1 MIPPNSLL
9 GWYRIFRSEHTVRD
23 TDKPQIYFVLL
34 ALALLF
40 ESWTVFI
47 IGWFPFY
54 SWIRLGLLLWLVI
67 PQTQG
72 AKFLYVSYVS
82 PFIIEHERQIDEFI
96 GDLHNK
102 LQSVGLGYLGQLA
115 DYIREK
121 ALGQAAP
128 HSAGS
133 QQDTSAAGYASSL
146 MSRFAMPDA
155 RTNAQNLYG
164 MLSNLSVPTNA
175 PAQRSR
181 DLSPSYSTPTM
192 TMPSG
197 TTLEKS
203 NYIASERA
211 RLAAMLRNLEHE
223 QQTIDLAY
231 GADLASRGSS
241 HQLPTSHSE
250 TSFESISHSE
260 VLPTPASLIPGQKTP
275 PANRRTASGNWVS
288 SWFAGAASE
297 EGSRPNTG
305 RSVSGQSMGAG
316 KGWNAAKEVTD
327 AIQGMSSSVDTG
339 EGDMPDRRY

>member
-1 MIPPNSLL
+1 MLTIS
-9 GWYRIFRSEHTVRD
+9 
-23 TDKPQIYFVLL
+23 QIYFVLL
-34 ALALLF
+34 ALALLA

-54 SWIRLGLLLWLVI
+54 SWIRLGLLLWLVL

-96 GDLHNK
+96 GELHNK

-128 HSAGS
+128 HSAGAP
-133 QQDTSAAGYASSL
+133 QDNSPAGYASSL

-164 MLSNLSVPTNA
+164 MLSNLAVPTSA
-175 PAQRSR
+175 SQARSR
-181 DLSPSYSTPTM
+181 DLSPSSYTSPTM
-192 TMPSG
+192 NMPSG
-197 TTLEKS
+197 TSVEKS

-211 RLAAMLRNLEHE
+211 RLAAMLRNLEKE

-231 GADLASRGSS
+231 GAEPASKGSS
-241 HQLPTSHSE
+241 SHLQTSHSE
-250 TSFESISHSE
+250 VSFESISHSD
-260 VLPTPASLIPGQKTP
+260 VLPIPASLIPGQKHP
-275 PANRRTASGNWVS
+275 PADRRTASGNWVS
-288 SWFAGAASE
+288 SWFVGAPSE
-297 EGSRPNTG
+297 EASRPATG
-305 RSVSGQSMGAG
+305 RSVSGQSAGGG
-316 KGWNAAKEVTD
+316 KGWNSAKEVTD
-327 AIQGMSSSVDTG
+327 AIQGMSSGVDTG
-339 EGDMPDRRY
+339 EGEIPDRRY